1 MVCIYRQDTSRFLRI
16 ARLMRYPVL
25 ILVAISLT
33 GTIAAVW
40 AMVFGHLAFAPL
52 ILAVTFIVVRIV
64 LQRLTQE
71 SRRRRPPPE
80 A

>member
-1 MVCIYRQDTSRFLRI
+1 MLCIQRQDTSRFLRI
-16 ARLMRYPVL
+16 AGHMRYPVL
-25 ILVAISLT
+25 TLVVISLA

-52 ILAVTFIVVRIV
+52 ILAVTFIIVRI
-64 LQRLTQE
+64 LIQRLTQE
-71 SRRRRPPPE
+71 SQRRRPPPE

>member
-40 AMVFGHLAFAPL
+40 AMVFGHLAFGPL

>member
-1 MVCIYRQDTSRFLRI
+1 
-16 ARLMRYPVL
+16 MRYPVL
-25 ILVAISLT
+25 TLVVISLA

-52 ILAVTFIVVRIV
+52 IVAVTFIIVRIAI
-64 LQRLTQE
+64 QRLTQE
-71 SRRRRPPPE
+71 SQRRRPPPE